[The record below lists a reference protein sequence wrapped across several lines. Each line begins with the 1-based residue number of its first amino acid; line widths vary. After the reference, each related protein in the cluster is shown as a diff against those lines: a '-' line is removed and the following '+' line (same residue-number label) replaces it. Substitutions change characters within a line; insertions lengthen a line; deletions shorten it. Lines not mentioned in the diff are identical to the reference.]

1 MELVTI
7 AKPYANALFEIAQQD
22 KTHAQWKA
30 ILEAASQV
38 LSDTQMQGFIASP
51 KVSQKDKS
59 SAIQNLVSSAMGQ
72 KLNEKEHSFLDL
84 LLENDRANAVPGILS
99 IFEDSLNAFDDAK
112 AFTITSA
119 YKLNAKEE
127 KQLISDLSDQYQASV
142 SIDVTIDENLVG
154 GLIIKQGDKVID
166 LSIKA
171 RSDELGLRLLN

>member
-30 ILEAASQV
+30 VLEAASQV

-84 LLENDRANAVPGILS
+84 LLENDRTNALPGILS

-142 SIDVTIDENLVG
+142 SIDVTIDESLVG

>member
-1 MELVTI
+1 
-7 AKPYANALFEIAQQD
+7 
-22 KTHAQWKA
+22 
-30 ILEAASQV
+30 
-38 LSDTQMQGFIASP
+38 
-51 KVSQKDKS
+51 
-59 SAIQNLVSSAMGQ
+59 
-72 KLNEKEHSFLDL
+72 L
-84 LLENDRANAVPGILS
+84 LLENDRANAVSGILS

-142 SIDVTIDENLVG
+142 SIDVTIDESLVG